1 MCRMFRRLY
10 PLFALEPFQGW
21 LGKRIGVSTPLFSSR
36 KSHSLHFP
44 AIIGVIVADNPGEN
58 FVVSERECLATMNAC
73 KLANFAAR
81 WYSARNRVFA
91 VRTNYVRHLPALKCH
106 IGEPPPQSRHSTPVQ
121 PVEISWC
128 PPAYC
133 SFHVHPASP
142 SGISLC
148 CIKLAR
154 LARTHNAFA
163 NHEKSVVLLPETS
176 KDYRCLPCPA
186 KSFV

>member
-91 VRTNYVRHLPALKCH
+91 VRTNYVRPSARP
-106 IGEPPPQSRHSTPVQ
+106 EMSYMRTPPQSRHSTPGATCGNQLVSSSLLLF
-121 PVEISWC
+121 PR
-128 PPAYC
+128 
-133 SFHVHPASP
+133 SP
-142 SGISLC
+142 SES
-148 CIKLAR
+148 KR
-154 LARTHNAFA
+154 YFA
-163 NHEKSVVLLPETS
+163 LLH
-176 KDYRCLPCPA
+176 KA
-186 KSFV
+186 G